1 MMNVKILGTV
11 LGVVLLVCG
20 LYFGIRIV
28 HQGNVPPVLEVEE
41 APVQTVEVP
50 VSKVADPVSTVE
62 LPGPEV
68 EAPVSEIE
76 APVPTIEPSAP
87 MPAEDSDFVGEDVTY
102 DSVSA
107 TVDDV
112 VPLVRPPDP
121 PLGGLEYALKDVPEE
136 AVEEVYMAYLTKY
149 YPLLLRED
157 EVNQFDERTREEY
170 DRQMALYVKDTHY
183 IEEDMR
189 ELEQTL
195 RDVFASIPL
204 EMLEISSQDV
214 PKELLDFLRKE
225 GFIE

>member
-1 MMNVKILGTV
+1 MTVKILGTV

-20 LYFGIRIV
+20 LYFGIRIG
-28 HQGNVPPVLEVEE
+28 HQGDAPPVPEVE
-41 APVQTVEVP
+41 ASVPTVEVP
-50 VSKVADPVSTVE
+50 VSEVEVPIST
-62 LPGPEV
+62 V
-68 EAPVSEIE
+68 EAPVSEVE
-76 APVPTIEPSAP
+76 VPVPTVELSASI
-87 MPAEDSDFVGEDVTY
+87 PAEDSDFVTEDVTY

-170 DRQMALYVKDTHY
+170 DRQMALYVKDMHY

>member
-1 MMNVKILGTV
+1 MMNVKILGTA
-11 LGVVLLVCG
+11 LGAVLLICG
-20 LYFGIRIV
+20 LYFGIRIG
-28 HQGNVPPVLEVEE
+28 HQGDAPPVPEVEVP
-41 APVQTVEVP
+41 APTVEAP
-50 VSKVADPVSTVE
+50 VSKVATPVSTVE
-62 LPGPEV
+62 PPVPEV
-68 EAPVSEIE
+68 EV
-76 APVPTIEPSAP
+76 PVPTVELSASI
-87 MPAEDSDFVGEDVTY
+87 PAEDSDFVTEDVTY

>member
-11 LGVVLLVCG
+11 LGVVLLICG
-20 LYFGIRIV
+20 LYFGIRIG
-28 HQGNVPPVLEVEE
+28 HQGDAPPVPEVEVP
-41 APVQTVEVP
+41 APTVEAP
-50 VSKVADPVSTVE
+50 VSKVATPVSTVE
-62 LPGPEV
+62 PPVPEV
-68 EAPVSEIE
+68 EV
-76 APVPTIEPSAP
+76 PVPTVELSASI
-87 MPAEDSDFVGEDVTY
+87 PAEDSDFVTEDVTY